1 MRTLSDAMQTH
12 LAGRSHSRAW
22 MVRLDLRDGTVI
34 GLTSWDQDIEFD
46 LGDAAGLVTYQ
57 ARTGARVS
65 DVELVEGLEPSNFEL
80 RGPIGEAVSLE
91 AVLGGRFNRAEVRL
105 FQVNTRNLGAGA
117 IELLLGNVT
126 DAKPEAGQFIFEVR
140 GQADRLNQT
149 VGRVL
154 SPMCDA
160 DFGDARCGLT
170 PESIAA
176 TVSAPLDDLQFSV
189 LFAGSY
195 ADAYFNFGKVE
206 FLTGELAGTK
216 MEILEWTAAGLVT
229 VFAQLAEVP
238 AIGDTC
244 TISRGCSKARRSDDP
259 NVPTCMTYNNVI
271 NFRGFPDMTG
281 TDQILRPTIP
291 GQGNEA

>member
-126 DAKPEAGQFIFEVR
+126 DAKPQAGEFAFEVR
-140 GQADRLNQT
+140 NQADKLNQT

-160 DFGDARCGLT
+160 DFGDARCGIT
-170 PESIAA
+170 AESISA
-176 TVSAPLDDLQFSV
+176 TVSAGVDEYQFSV

-195 ADAYFNFGKVE
+195 ADDYFNFGKVQ
-206 FLTGELAGTK
+206 FLTGALAGTI
-216 MEILEWTAAGLVT
+216 MEIIEWTAAGAVIT
-229 VFAQLAEVP
+229 FAPLADVP
-238 AIGDTC
+238 TAGDTC
-244 TISRGCSKARRSDDP
+244 IISRGCSKARRSDDP
-259 NVPTCMTYNNVI
+259 TVPTCLTYDNVI

-281 TDQILRPTIP
+281 TDQIMRPTIP
-291 GQGNEA
+291 GQGNDS